1 MYELKKIWKNTPTVW
16 SFATEP
22 KVSCNYA
29 GQNTFYELGKV
40 ANSQSDMDICLFLS
54 EKLSGFILKMSEE
67 KGKWASKIENTWKTS
82 KFKQRIFSF
91 LSHF

>member
-1 MYELKKIWKNTPTVW
+1 MELLVTVAPSTVW

-54 EKLSGFILKMSEE
+54 KKLSGFILKMSEE
-67 KGKWASKIENTWKTS
+67 KCKWASKIENTWKTA
-82 KFKQRIFSF
+82 KIKQWKNCF
-91 LSHF
+91 LSYF